1 MVYKRSFYEQSP
13 FVSYL
18 SFQVSYYMNTI
29 INSLHN
35 TPQQQKSYHQLS
47 RPEQTIIITQDS
59 TQQTQPTYLQS
70 YEGHIINYVSLWWS
84 RAKHRTLPA
93 DVQTTPGTETAN
105 THKGTTAQIIGGP
118 TEDRHICCG
127 DWHHSSIKANDKRR
141 YLSVLVLRNV
151 KCIAFADFFFI

>member
-18 SFQVSYYMNTI
+18 SFQVSYYMNTT

-47 RPEQTIIITQDS
+47 RPDQTIIITQDS

-70 YEGHIINYVSLWWS
+70 YEGHIINYVSLW
-84 RAKHRTLPA
+84 
-93 DVQTTPGTETAN
+93 
-105 THKGTTAQIIGGP
+105 
-118 TEDRHICCG
+118 
-127 DWHHSSIKANDKRR
+127 
-141 YLSVLVLRNV
+141 
-151 KCIAFADFFFI
+151 